1 MHKGFIIEII
11 FILFVLI
18 IIALVVYQVSK
29 NKLQIKSS
37 GVKKS
42 EIIDGYMEKL
52 ESLDSKEEKLNYL
65 KIINQE
71 LAMNIFFDQDEIR
84 ELMQKFAKEITK

>member
-1 MHKGFIIEII
+1 
-11 FILFVLI
+11 L
-18 IIALVVYQVSK
+18 VYQVSK
-29 NKLQIKSS
+29 SKFQIKSS

-42 EIIDGYMEKL
+42 EIIDAYIKKL

-71 LAMNIFFDQDEIR
+71 LAMNIFFDQNEIR